1 MIGGL
6 AGAIGQGGMS
16 NSSGPAAGGDTMM
29 GGFDM
34 GGHTINFGTG
44 AGAGGGTGTAATL
57 FGGSGIS
64 PVVLLGIA
72 GVVGFALWSRSRK

>member
-6 AGAIGQGGMS
+6 MGAVGQGGMS
-16 NSSGPAAGGDTMM
+16 ASSGPAAGGDTAM

-44 AGAGGGTGTAATL
+44 AGAGGGTGAAAAM

-64 PVVLLGIA
+64 PVVLVAVA